1 MAVIK
6 RFQKVDDVVFL
17 NPENKSANYHPIVVG
32 QEDSKI
38 FGKVLSIIPG
48 TEWVD
53 DIKIE
58 YCEGYEPKR

>member
-1 MAVIK
+1 V
-6 RFQKVDDVVFL
+6 R
-17 NPENKSANYHPIVVG
+17 E
-32 QEDSKI
+32 EDSRI

-58 YCEGYEPKR
+58 YYTELEHQPVHR

>member
-6 RFQKVDDVVFL
+6 RYTRNGDVVVL
-17 NPENKSANYHPIVVG
+17 NPENKEGGYSPIVVN

-48 TEWVD
+48 TEWID

-58 YCEGYEPKR
+58 YTDGYGPGK